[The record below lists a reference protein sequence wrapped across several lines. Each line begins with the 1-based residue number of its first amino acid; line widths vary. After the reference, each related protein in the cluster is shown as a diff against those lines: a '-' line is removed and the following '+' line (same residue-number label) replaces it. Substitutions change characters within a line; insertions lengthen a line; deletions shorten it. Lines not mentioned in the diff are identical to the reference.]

1 MARHP
6 LRDCWAIELPVLLL
20 LLLRPPQTPGKGGN
34 PGLAMGYPSWSFTAI
49 SRNHE
54 RGSPSPRRKA
64 VQMLQSRQSP
74 QRPGKTTPSIPSD
87 KSTTCST
94 PTSIEH
100 ANIQV
105 KSYNENSRERYICN
119 SGFKRKAGTSSL
131 TKCLRNEDTNITQ
144 WTIPTLICIKPAFIS
159 KPDTTV
165 ATKPAVVPGSRLT
178 SKSPAGTTG
187 VVRNEPSQAPPQTT
201 AKALEHTPSTSL
213 EKPGSHSSSST
224 AVTVATIATPV
235 TVLCGACVVLLLVC
249 YHKKSRQTSQTPSDQ
264 VENMEDIPMTGG
276 NNGREEDT
284 ENYHTV

>member
-20 LLLRPPQTPGKGGN
+20 LLLRPPQTPG
-34 PGLAMGYPSWSFTAI
+34 
-49 SRNHE
+49 
-54 RGSPSPRRKA
+54 
-64 VQMLQSRQSP
+64 
-74 QRPGKTTPSIPSD
+74 
-87 KSTTCST
+87 TTCST

-144 WTIPTLICIKPAFIS
+144 WTIPTLICINPS
-159 KPDTTV
+159 LTRQRPSSTV
-165 ATKPAVVPGSRLT
+165 A
-178 SKSPAGTTG
+178 PAGVTP
-187 VVRNEPSQAPPQTT
+187 EPES
-201 AKALEHTPSTSL
+201 PSPSG
-213 EKPGSHSSSST
+213 KGSHSSSST

>member
-144 WTIPTLICIKPAFIS
+144 WTIPTLICIRDPSLTRQRPSSTVAPAGVTPEPESPSPSGKEPAFIS

-224 AVTVATIATPV
+224 AVTGKLPRHPV
-235 TVLCGACVVLLLVC
+235 I
-249 YHKKSRQTSQTPSDQ
+249 KWKIWKISQ
-264 VENMEDIPMTGG
+264 
-276 NNGREEDT
+276 
-284 ENYHTV
+284 

>member
-20 LLLRPPQTPGKGGN
+20 LLLRPPQTPG
-34 PGLAMGYPSWSFTAI
+34 
-49 SRNHE
+49 
-54 RGSPSPRRKA
+54 
-64 VQMLQSRQSP
+64 
-74 QRPGKTTPSIPSD
+74 
-87 KSTTCST
+87 TTCST

-144 WTIPTLICIKPAFIS
+144 WTIPTLICIS
-159 KPDTTV
+159 
-165 ATKPAVVPGSRLT
+165 
-178 SKSPAGTTG
+178 
-187 VVRNEPSQAPPQTT
+187 
-201 AKALEHTPSTSL
+201 
-213 EKPGSHSSSST
+213 SHSSSST

>member
-6 LRDCWAIELPVLLL
+6 LRDCWARELPVLLL
-20 LLLRPPQTPGKGGN
+20 LLLRPPQT
-34 PGLAMGYPSWSFTAI
+34 
-49 SRNHE
+49 
-54 RGSPSPRRKA
+54 RG
-64 VQMLQSRQSP
+64 
-74 QRPGKTTPSIPSD
+74 
-87 KSTTCST
+87 TTCST

-144 WTIPTLICIKPAFIS
+144 WTIPTLICIRDPSLTRQRPSSTVAPAGVTPEPESPSPSGKEPAFIS

-165 ATKPAVVPGSRLT
+165 ATKPAVVPGSRLMP
-178 SKSPAGTTG
+178 SKSPAGTTR

-213 EKPGSHSSSST
+213 EKPGAHSSNST
-224 AVTVATIATPV
+224 AVTVAAISTPV
-235 TVLCGACVVLLLVC
+235 TVFCGVCVVLLLVC

-264 VENMEDIPMTGG
+264 MENMEDIPMTGG

>member
-6 LRDCWAIELPVLLL
+6 LRDCWARELPVLLL
-20 LLLRPPQTPGKGGN
+20 LLLRSPQTPG
-34 PGLAMGYPSWSFTAI
+34 
-49 SRNHE
+49 
-54 RGSPSPRRKA
+54 
-64 VQMLQSRQSP
+64 
-74 QRPGKTTPSIPSD
+74 
-87 KSTTCST
+87 TTCST

-165 ATKPAVVPGSRLT
+165 ATKPAVVPGSRLMP
-178 SKSPAGTTG
+178 SKSPAGTTR

-213 EKPGSHSSSST
+213 EKPGAHSSNST
-224 AVTVATIATPV
+224 AVTVAAISTPV
-235 TVLCGACVVLLLVC
+235 TVLCGVCVVLLLIC

-264 VENMEDIPMTGG
+264 MENMEDIPMTGG

>member
-20 LLLRPPQTPGKGGN
+20 LLLRPPQTPG
-34 PGLAMGYPSWSFTAI
+34 
-49 SRNHE
+49 
-54 RGSPSPRRKA
+54 
-64 VQMLQSRQSP
+64 
-74 QRPGKTTPSIPSD
+74 
-87 KSTTCST
+87 TTCST

-144 WTIPTLICIKPAFIS
+144 WTIPTLICIRDPSLTRQRPSSTVAPAGVTPEPESPSPSGKEPAFIS

-213 EKPGSHSSSST
+213 EKP
-224 AVTVATIATPV
+224 VATIATPV

>member
-20 LLLRPPQTPGKGGN
+20 LLLRPPQTPG
-34 PGLAMGYPSWSFTAI
+34 
-49 SRNHE
+49 
-54 RGSPSPRRKA
+54 
-64 VQMLQSRQSP
+64 
-74 QRPGKTTPSIPSD
+74 
-87 KSTTCST
+87 TTCST

-187 VVRNEPSQAPPQTT
+187 IVRNELSQAPPQTT

-213 EKPGSHSSSST
+213 EKPGAHSSSST
-224 AVTVATIATPV
+224 AVTVATISTP
-235 TVLCGACVVLLLVC
+235 VLCGACVVLLLVC

>member
-6 LRDCWAIELPVLLL
+6 LRDCWARELPVLLL
-20 LLLRPPQTPGKGGN
+20 LLLRPPQT
-34 PGLAMGYPSWSFTAI
+34 
-49 SRNHE
+49 
-54 RGSPSPRRKA
+54 RG
-64 VQMLQSRQSP
+64 
-74 QRPGKTTPSIPSD
+74 
-87 KSTTCST
+87 TTCST

-165 ATKPAVVPGSRLT
+165 ATKPAVVPGSTLMP
-178 SKSPAGTTG
+178 SKSPAGTTR

-213 EKPGSHSSSST
+213 EKPGAHSSNST
-224 AVTVATIATPV
+224 AVIVAAISTPV
-235 TVLCGACVVLLLVC
+235 TVLCGVCVVLLLIC

-264 VENMEDIPMTGG
+264 MENMEDIPMTGG

>member
-6 LRDCWAIELPVLLL
+6 LRDCWARELPVLLL
-20 LLLRPPQTPGKGGN
+20 LLLRSPQTPG
-34 PGLAMGYPSWSFTAI
+34 
-49 SRNHE
+49 
-54 RGSPSPRRKA
+54 
-64 VQMLQSRQSP
+64 
-74 QRPGKTTPSIPSD
+74 
-87 KSTTCST
+87 TTCST

-144 WTIPTLICIKPAFIS
+144 WTIPTLICIRDPS
-159 KPDTTV
+159 LTRQRPSSTV
-165 ATKPAVVPGSRLT
+165 A
-178 SKSPAGTTG
+178 PAGVTPEPESPSPSGKGTTR

-213 EKPGSHSSSST
+213 EKPGAHSSNST
-224 AVTVATIATPV
+224 AVTVAAISTPV
-235 TVLCGACVVLLLVC
+235 TVLCGVCVVLLLIC

-264 VENMEDIPMTGG
+264 MENMEDIPMTGG

>member
-144 WTIPTLICIKPAFIS
+144 WTIPTLICI
-159 KPDTTV
+159 
-165 ATKPAVVPGSRLT
+165 R
-178 SKSPAGTTG
+178 TTG

>member
-1 MARHP
+1 MTLLPNGFAHS
-6 LRDCWAIELPVLLL
+6 LCVGTRD
-20 LLLRPPQTPGKGGN
+20 PPGFWT
-34 PGLAMGYPSWSFTAI
+34 
-49 SRNHE
+49 
-54 RGSPSPRRKA
+54 RG
-64 VQMLQSRQSP
+64 
-74 QRPGKTTPSIPSD
+74 
-87 KSTTCST
+87 TTCST

-144 WTIPTLICIKPAFIS
+144 WTIPTLICIRDPS
-159 KPDTTV
+159 LTRQRPSSTV
-165 ATKPAVVPGSRLT
+165 APAGVTPEPET
-178 SKSPAGTTG
+178 PSPSGKGTTG
-187 VVRNEPSQAPPQTT
+187 VVRSEPSQAPPQTT
-201 AKALEHTPSTSL
+201 AKSLEHTPSTSL
-213 EKPGSHSSSST
+213 EKPGAHSSNFT
-224 AVTVATIATPV
+224 AVTVATISTPV
-235 TVLCGACVVLLLVC
+235 TVLCGACVVLLLIC

>member
-6 LRDCWAIELPVLLL
+6 LRDCWARELPVLLL
-20 LLLRPPQTPGKGGN
+20 LLLRPPQT
-34 PGLAMGYPSWSFTAI
+34 
-49 SRNHE
+49 
-54 RGSPSPRRKA
+54 RG
-64 VQMLQSRQSP
+64 
-74 QRPGKTTPSIPSD
+74 
-87 KSTTCST
+87 TTCST

-165 ATKPAVVPGSRLT
+165 ATKPAVVPGSRLMP
-178 SKSPAGTTG
+178 SKSPAGTTR

-213 EKPGSHSSSST
+213 EKPGAHSSNST
-224 AVTVATIATPV
+224 AVTGTAKEWRFPVCSQRTFHHPHPTVAPGCLGYLLCPRPNMHVECGSHLHTCHCVLWSMCGITSGKLPRHPV
-235 TVLCGACVVLLLVC
+235 I
-249 YHKKSRQTSQTPSDQ
+249 KWKIWKISQ
-264 VENMEDIPMTGG
+264 
-276 NNGREEDT
+276 
-284 ENYHTV
+284 

>member
-20 LLLRPPQTPGKGGN
+20 LLLRPPQTPG
-34 PGLAMGYPSWSFTAI
+34 
-49 SRNHE
+49 
-54 RGSPSPRRKA
+54 
-64 VQMLQSRQSP
+64 
-74 QRPGKTTPSIPSD
+74 
-87 KSTTCST
+87 TTCST

-144 WTIPTLICIKPAFIS
+144 WTIPTLICIRDPS
-159 KPDTTV
+159 LTRQRPSSTV
-165 ATKPAVVPGSRLT
+165 APAGVTPEPE
-178 SKSPAGTTG
+178 SPSPSGKGTTG
-187 VVRNEPSQAPPQTT
+187 IVRNELSQAPPQTT

-213 EKPGSHSSSST
+213 EKPGAHSSSST
-224 AVTVATIATPV
+224 AVTVATISTP
-235 TVLCGACVVLLLVC
+235 VLCGACVVLLLVC

>member
-20 LLLRPPQTPGKGGN
+20 LLLRPPQTPG
-34 PGLAMGYPSWSFTAI
+34 
-49 SRNHE
+49 
-54 RGSPSPRRKA
+54 
-64 VQMLQSRQSP
+64 
-74 QRPGKTTPSIPSD
+74 
-87 KSTTCST
+87 TTCST

-144 WTIPTLICIKPAFIS
+144 WTIPTLICIRDPS
-159 KPDTTV
+159 LTRQRPSSTV
-165 ATKPAVVPGSRLT
+165 A
-178 SKSPAGTTG
+178 PAGVTP
-187 VVRNEPSQAPPQTT
+187 EPES
-201 AKALEHTPSTSL
+201 PSPSG
-213 EKPGSHSSSST
+213 KGSHSSSST

>member
-6 LRDCWAIELPVLLL
+6 LRDCWARELPVLLL
-20 LLLRPPQTPGKGGN
+20 LLLRPPQT
-34 PGLAMGYPSWSFTAI
+34 
-49 SRNHE
+49 
-54 RGSPSPRRKA
+54 RG
-64 VQMLQSRQSP
+64 
-74 QRPGKTTPSIPSD
+74 
-87 KSTTCST
+87 TTCST

-144 WTIPTLICIKPAFIS
+144 WTIPTLICIRDPSLTRQRPSSTVAPAGVTPEPESPSPSGKEPAFIS

-165 ATKPAVVPGSRLT
+165 ATKPAVVPGSRLMP
-178 SKSPAGTTG
+178 SKSPAGTTR

-213 EKPGSHSSSST
+213 EKPGAHSSNST
-224 AVTVATIATPV
+224 AVTGTAKEWRFPVCSQRTFHHPHPTVAPGCLGYLLCPRPNMHVECGSHLHTCHC
-235 TVLCGACVVLLLVC
+235 VLWSMCGI
-249 YHKKSRQTSQTPSDQ
+249 TSGMLS
-264 VENMEDIPMTGG
+264 
-276 NNGREEDT
+276 
-284 ENYHTV
+284 